1 MPEQPAN
8 TINEEKLQN
17 LVQQSEPSLVDS
29 TVSSDSATIGV
40 PVTSKAI
47 GSTIT
52 QKSELPSMESVNV
65 IASVPVIPEEPV
77 KESQYIPN
85 NVDTTLSVLEA
96 RCRRFG
102 IPFDA
107 AKYTMQKPSAGQNTQ
122 RGSVA
127 KMLLGWLIGQQETGG
142 AEKEV
147 WSCEWGEKGDEYEE
161 GIGLYKASF
170 WWNVCGGKAKDGGT
184 DETFRIIDLTY
195 ILFVG
200 S

>member
-40 PVTSKAI
+40 PVTSKAM

-52 QKSELPSMESVNV
+52 QKSEMPSM
-65 IASVPVIPEEPV
+65 
-77 KESQYIPN
+77 N

-96 RCRRFG
+96 RCKRFG

-127 KMLLGWLIGQQETGG
+127 KMLLG
-142 AEKEV
+142 
-147 WSCEWGEKGDEYEE
+147 
-161 GIGLYKASF
+161 
-170 WWNVCGGKAKDGGT
+170 
-184 DETFRIIDLTY
+184 
-195 ILFVG
+195 
-200 S
+200 